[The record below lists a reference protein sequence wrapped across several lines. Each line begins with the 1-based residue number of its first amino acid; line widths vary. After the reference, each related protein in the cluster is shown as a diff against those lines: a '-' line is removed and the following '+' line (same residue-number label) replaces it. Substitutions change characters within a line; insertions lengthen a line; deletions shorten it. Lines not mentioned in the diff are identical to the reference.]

1 MGMDELRFRHGG
13 EIMITW
19 RRRQPDQVRTA
30 IISVLV
36 AVIVLLVVVF
46 SIAG

>member
-1 MGMDELRFRHGG
+1 MDDLRVRLGG

-19 RRRQPDQVRTA
+19 WRRQPGQVRTA